1 MVVPLLWGLLG
12 ALAIAISRVTGA
24 AVFAWVGYLML
35 VALGSSQG
43 LAAVAARGLRARRRA
58 SAERV
63 AFGGEMTVAV
73 EVENRSRLSALWVA
87 AAESL
92 PVGLP
97 IGGIR
102 GRLGPMAGGSR
113 FGFSFT
119 LQGARRGY
127 YRIGPVVLRT
137 GDLFGLA
144 EREVLAGG
152 VSALTVYPKVLP
164 IRHARLP
171 SRRPAAEVRARPR
184 AFEDHSQVIGVRP
197 YQSGDGLRRV
207 HWRATAHTGKLQ
219 SKLYEVSAQVAAT
232 IVVNLRRA
240 DYVGPPG
247 EVEESVELAV
257 ACAASLAKHIL
268 DRRQPTGL
276 AGLGYDPATG
286 SDGVQRVRFGR
297 GREQLTAALSLLGRM
312 ELGTAEPLGVALRRE
327 QTYMPWGSLVIVIT
341 PRVHE
346 GALPALLGLKTAG
359 FDVQVVLVGRVATS
373 ATRIPL
379 TMVGIPTS
387 RVRSEEDISGLG
399 L

>member
-12 ALAIAISRVTGA
+12 ALAVAISRATGA

-35 VALGSSQG
+35 VALAVSQAMAALAVRG
-43 LAAVAARGLRARRRA
+43 LAASRRV
-58 SAERV
+58 SADRV
-63 AFGGEMTVAV
+63 VFGGEVSVSV
-73 EVENRSRLSALWVA
+73 EVQNRSRLSALWVS

-97 IGGIR
+97 MRGIR
-102 GRLGPMAGGSR
+102 GRLGPMSAGSR
-113 FGFSFT
+113 FQFSYA

-127 YRIGPVVLRT
+127 YTIGPVALRA

-144 EREVLAGG
+144 QQEALAGG
-152 VSALTVYPKVLP
+152 VSSLTVFPKVLA

-184 AFEDHSQVIGVRP
+184 AFEDHSQVVGVRP

-207 HWRATAHTGKLQ
+207 HWRATAHTGQLQ
-219 SKLYEVSAQVAAT
+219 SKLYEVSSQVAAT
-232 IVVNLRRA
+232 VILNLRRA
-240 DYVGPPG
+240 DYLGPPG

-257 ACAASLAKHIL
+257 MCAASLAGHIL

-276 AGLGYDPATG
+276 VCLGYDPASG
-286 SDGVQRVRFGR
+286 SDRGHRVPFGR
-297 GREQLTAALSLLGRM
+297 GREQLTAILSLLGRM
-312 ELGTAEPLGVALRRE
+312 ELGTAEPLSIALRRE
-327 QTYMPWGSLVIVIT
+327 RTYTPWGSLIIVIT
-341 PRVHE
+341 PRLHE
-346 GALPALLGLKTAG
+346 AALPALLGLKTAG
-359 FDVQVVLVGRVATS
+359 FDAHAILVGRVATA

-379 TMVGIPTS
+379 TIVGIPTS
-387 RVRSEEDISGLG
+387 RVRAEEDISGLG